1 MDGRGV
7 PKDLVKAFQYM
18 RRAAES
24 GDAKSEHNLGMMY
37 ERGVGTAKDT
47 VLAKEW
53 IAKAAAGGS
62 TDAMMAQAG
71 MRPGSRQG
79 ATGSARAEQLRSNAG
94 LYYASKDYRTNLR
107 LLLEAAYVGNA
118 VAAASAAYQYRN
130 GLGTAKNP
138 AVYQVAISK
147 RRHPGGVARGIQDNA
162 TGKF

>member
-24 GDAKSEHNLGMMY
+24 GDAKSEYNLGMMY
-37 ERGVGTAKDT
+37 ERVGTAKDT

-71 MRPGSRQG
+71 VRPGSRQG
-79 ATGSARAEQLRSNAG
+79 ATGSAGAEQLRSNAG
-94 LYYASKDYRTNLR
+94 LYYAAKDYRTNLR
-107 LLLEAAYVGNA
+107 LLLEAARVGNA
-118 VAAASAAYQYRN
+118 MAAASAAYQYRN

-138 AVYQVAISK
+138 VVYQVAISK
-147 RRHPGGVARGIQDNA
+147 RRHPGGVARGIQDSA